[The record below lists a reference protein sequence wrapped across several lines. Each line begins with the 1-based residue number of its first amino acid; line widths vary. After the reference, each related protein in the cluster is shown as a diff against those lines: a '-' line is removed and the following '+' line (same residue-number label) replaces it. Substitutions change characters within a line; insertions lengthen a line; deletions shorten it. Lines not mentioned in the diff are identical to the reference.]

1 MVHSVGNRSSE
12 SARIRSIYE
21 SEYPVS
27 ASRAWSAAWSPRN
40 PTAVY
45 FRQSVELAL
54 VRALNEARLDLRD
67 AEILDVGCG
76 SAPHLRF
83 FADLGA
89 NRERL
94 HGVDLVPERI
104 EVGRRN
110 APGVDL
116 VVADATSLPFA
127 DNSFDVVSQFTAL
140 CNITDE
146 THRRQAVNE
155 MKRVLR
161 PGGSVIWF
169 DVVKAPIDAHYSG
182 ITPEHLRD
190 LFSDFE
196 VSAVQPMF
204 HRWTEMLAARAP
216 DLATA
221 LERLPLPKSNLL
233 AVLRAP
239 A

>member
-67 AEILDVGCG
+67 
-76 SAPHLRF
+76 
-83 FADLGA
+83 
-89 NRERL
+89 
-94 HGVDLVPERI
+94 
-104 EVGRRN
+104 
-110 APGVDL
+110 
-116 VVADATSLPFA
+116 
-127 DNSFDVVSQFTAL
+127 
-140 CNITDE
+140 
-146 THRRQAVNE
+146 
-155 MKRVLR
+155 
-161 PGGSVIWF
+161 
-169 DVVKAPIDAHYSG
+169 
-182 ITPEHLRD
+182 

-196 VSAVQPMF
+196 VIAVQPMF